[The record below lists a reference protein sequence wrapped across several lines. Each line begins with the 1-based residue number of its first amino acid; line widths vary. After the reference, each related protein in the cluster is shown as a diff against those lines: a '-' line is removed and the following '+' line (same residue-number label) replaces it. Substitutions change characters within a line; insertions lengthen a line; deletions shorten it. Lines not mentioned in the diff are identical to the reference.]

1 MTLTLVIAIAALGL
15 QLYNFFVNRRN
26 KKYLGY
32 LKNINDKYQ
41 STLNQY
47 SEIRFTQR
55 DLIDRF
61 VNLSG
66 IFKKIVELQTLLY
79 KEDYSIDKDDV
90 EIELRTTMKTY
101 EFNRKKCVELAIGVN
116 KKVDSLDTELKE
128 LVELIEKYEREVQ

>member
-15 QLYNFFVNRRN
+15 QLYNLFINRRN

-41 STLNQY
+41 STLIQY
-47 SEIRFTQR
+47 SDIRYAQR

-61 VNLSG
+61 INLSG
-66 IFKKIVELQTLLY
+66 IFKKIVDLQALLY
-79 KEDYSIDKDDV
+79 KEDYSIDKADV
-90 EIELRTTMKTY
+90 EIQLRTTMKTY
-101 EFNRKKCVELAIGVN
+101 EFNRKKCIELAMGIN
-116 KKVDSLDTELKE
+116 KKVNTLDIELEE